1 MLEKEK
7 NILLGFAYAAFI
19 AIGFTIFVVGSKVI
33 PTVAL
38 VGVVVLLLYFYVT
51 PSLAKKYYSMHGVG
65 DELGFSRFIPFYNEV
80 MVFSTPVA
88 IAYLITLT
96 LLILSVVSVFLK
108 PSIIASVFGDVIA
121 LQWANGAIVIS
132 LFLIVLFSIIR
143 GIGYSAIVREVNSN
157 IKKISGVSDDKGLD
171 NLVIVVQY
179 VLLFIP
185 VFRAFSLAF
194 QLDRINKIVVFL
206 KMTEEEIYSVAD
218 SDYEDGE
225 TYSN

>member
-7 NILLGFAYAAFI
+7 NILLGFAYVIFI
-19 AIGFTIFVVGSKVI
+19 AIGFVVFVIGSKVI
-33 PTVAL
+33 PTVVLIGA
-38 VGVVVLLLYFYVT
+38 VFLLLYLYVL
-51 PSLAKKYYSMHGVG
+51 PAIAKRYYSMHGVG
-65 DELGFSRFIPFYNEV
+65 DEIGFSRFIPFYNEV

-88 IAYLITLT
+88 IAYLITFT

-132 LFLIVLFSIIR
+132 LLLLVLFSIIR
-143 GIGYSAIVREVNSN
+143 GIGYSAIVREINSN
-157 IKKISGVSDDKGLD
+157 IRKISGVSEDKGLD
-171 NLVIVVQY
+171 NLVTVIQY

-185 VFRAFSLAF
+185 IFRAFSLAF

-206 KMTEEEIYSVAD
+206 KMTEEEIYSLAD

-225 TYSN
+225 TYYN